1 MLKEIKSKYQAKNY
15 EEIEYELEERVCR
28 KCERPYM
35 VDRYFLKTVIKDDE
49 DWEINICPYCG
60 HKWFVCI

>member
-15 EEIEYELEERVCR
+15 EEIEYELGERVCR

-60 HKWFVCI
+60 YKWFVCI